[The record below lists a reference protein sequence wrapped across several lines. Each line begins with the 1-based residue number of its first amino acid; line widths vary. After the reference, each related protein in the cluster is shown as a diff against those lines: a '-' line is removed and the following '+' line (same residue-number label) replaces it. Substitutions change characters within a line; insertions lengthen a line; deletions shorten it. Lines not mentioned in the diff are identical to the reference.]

1 MIGLIDYGAGNLRS
15 VEFALRRI
23 GVPYRRVPEPA
34 GLAGVDRIVLPGVG
48 AAACAMREL
57 DRRGL
62 TTPLRESQVP
72 ILGICLGMQ
81 LLTQESDEGG
91 VATACLGLVPGFTSR
106 FGGNLRVP
114 QIGWNSIR
122 AGSDPLFARIAQDEY
137 FYFLHSHR
145 VVCDEEFVIG
155 WAVYGELFPAAIR
168 HGKNAGVQFHPEK
181 SGPAGLQILDSF
193 CQTAG
198 AQC

>member
-1 MIGLIDYGAGNLRS
+1 VIGLIDYGAGNLRS

-122 AGSDPLFARIAQDEY
+122 VGGDPLFARIAQDEY

-155 WAVYGELFPAAIR
+155 WAAYGELFPAAIR

-193 CQTAG
+193 CRGNG